1 MPNARPA
8 RHPGLT
14 VASRVV
20 ALLLA
25 LGLVLVASPASPAH
39 AADPRPDVGQGTVR
53 ITSSLTVTR
62 GDTISFVG
70 EGWAP
75 GPYKASVKISDG
87 AYQAPSPLVVDQPAD
102 VVKVVEVSAAGT
114 FSGSITVPYDLT
126 PITGESWPAQHWLRF
141 LSGTFGGPTTS
152 KHTEKFTVLQ
162 AMKSGKPT
170 VSPTTAVKQGTTLTA
185 RAGTWTPGV
194 KLTYQWRRSGAA
206 IAGATKTTYKVAPA
220 DAGAKVTVT
229 VTGSR
234 TTYPTTSQTSN
245 PTNAVPYLKLK
256 AGKIKFSGKA
266 KVGKKLTAKPS
277 KWPKSVSYRYQWY
290 ANGTAIK
297 GATGK
302 TFKLAKAQKGKKVKV
317 TITVRK
323 PGYAP
328 VAKSSS
334 AKKVK

>member
-1 MPNARPA
+1 MPTVRPA
-8 RHPGLT
+8 RHRGFT
-14 VASRVV
+14 FASRVV

-25 LGLVLVASPASPAH
+25 LGLVLVAAPAH
-39 AADPRPDVGQGTVR
+39 AGEPRPENGQGTVR
-53 ITSSLTVTR
+53 ITSSLNVTR

-75 GPYKASVKISDG
+75 GPYQASIKISDG
-87 AYQAPSPLVVDQPAD
+87 AYRAVSPLIVGQPVD
-102 VVKVVEVSAAGT
+102 VIKVVEVSSAGT
-114 FSGSITVPYDLT
+114 FSGSVTVPYDLT

-141 LSGTFGGPTTS
+141 LSGTFGGPATS
-152 KHTEKFTVLQ
+152 KYTEKFTVSQ
-162 AMKSGKPT
+162 AMKSSKPT
-170 VSPTTAVKQGTTLTA
+170 VSPVSGVKQGTALTA
-185 RAGTWTPGV
+185 RPGTWTPGV
-194 KLTYQWRRSGAA
+194 KLAYQWRRNGAA
-206 IAGATKTTYKVAPA
+206 IKGATKTTYKVAPA
-220 DAGAKVTVT
+220 DAGARVTVT

-234 TTYPTTSQTSN
+234 ATYPTTSQVSN

-256 AGKIKFSGKA
+256 VGKIKFTGKA

-277 KWPKSVSYRYQWY
+277 KWPSGVTYRYQWY

-302 TFKLAKAQKGKKVKV
+302 TFKLAKAQKRKKVKV
-317 TITVRK
+317 TVTVRK
-323 PGYAP
+323 TGYAA